1 MLGWLGSGWNTPR
14 NTLMAAC
21 LSASVGGERFQIE
34 LNEFGCILYSGTS
47 LIHTPMGQKKMSMS
61 VRCPYFRC

>member
-21 LSASVGGERFQIE
+21 LSASVGGGRFQIE
-34 LNEFGCILYSGTS
+34 LNDLDAYTVEPL
-47 LIHTPMGQKKMSMS
+47 
-61 VRCPYFRC
+61 